1 MLMRTTWAGKHRQEL
16 GVALGVMVVS
26 FGVYWW
32 SAAPNVTLLDS
43 GEFLVAAQHFG
54 VPHPTGYPLWTI
66 LAWAFQLLPL
76 GNAAWEINL
85 FSGVCGALASGM
97 AAGVLVNLLRWFLE
111 GRLVGRMV
119 WMPPLLGI
127 SFGLMLAFSV
137 SMWSQAVIA
146 EVYTL
151 HALLV
156 AVYLA
161 LLYGWVRNPSHDKL
175 MLWAFFVLALSFSNH
190 HLTLTLAP
198 IPYLLILLLRRRALA
213 DWIFAGALTLL
224 LGYLCFAILSEE
236 YRVLKTAIRLFW
248 IVGAAGCVFVFL
260 RRFRVRWK
268 LVALL
273 PLAVGAGL
281 LPYAY
286 MPFASS
292 TNPPMNWGYA
302 REKSGFFYSINR
314 TQYAGSLSDQSL
326 RALGRLTGTVAID
339 DGREAMRRARAKPQ
353 DRGPLE
359 SAQMWVG
366 FFWQR
371 LNAAFSPLAILG
383 YFASIFFILRYP
395 LAQRTWIYCLHFC
408 FVLAAFLQPVLDAA
422 QVDAMGWWLQMPYH
436 TYTNLIFALL
446 AGLGTGLML
455 EKLVRHRAVYFWLVP
470 ATLFLPVLTFVGS
483 EPVASQRDRWFGW
496 FYGHEMLKDLPAG
509 SVVFGGTDPG
519 RFVPTYMILGESVQ
533 PAHVKRD
540 PSFDRR
546 DLYIITQNALG
557 DPYYMNY
564 IRDHYGEGRPSP
576 DGFFER
582 WLGRADAYPPK
593 PLVLPDE
600 NEVHEI
606 IRKAAGPDPV
616 TGKPPD
622 EDPAWLVF
630 SAVSQWIWEHNRD
643 EHEFFIEESFPMRWT
658 YDYALPEGLV
668 LRLSREKLEEIPPE
682 VIERDFRFWRDTMQT
697 LFADPNFKRDFD
709 ARRSFSKLRCSIG
722 NLYRHRG
729 LKGEAER
736 AYREALEI
744 WPSSVEVLIPLSE
757 MLWEQGRFADSMELI
772 EQAFEHD
779 RNNMSIV
786 RLAALA
792 AQREE
797 FDGKI
802 RQLRGSLERDPSD
815 VSAFEELLSIY
826 AAIGDTNRARDLV
839 GLAWTNFPTNA
850 QAMRVIAGYTESAGM
865 DAENLRAA
873 GLLAQA
879 DPLEATAHFL
889 HARALLRGGKTN
901 EAFDAATTATEL
913 GGRRMREAILT
924 DPVFA
929 EAVKSEPFRS
939 LGGMREGALP
949 APPVR

>member
-1 MLMRTTWAGKHRQEL
+1 
-16 GVALGVMVVS
+16 V
-26 FGVYWW
+26 
-32 SAAPNVTLLDS
+32 
-43 GEFLVAAQHFG
+43 
-54 VPHPTGYPLWTI
+54 
-66 LAWAFQLLPL
+66 
-76 GNAAWEINL
+76 
-85 FSGVCGALASGM
+85 
-97 AAGVLVNLLRWFLE
+97 
-111 GRLVGRMV
+111 
-119 WMPPLLGI
+119 
-127 SFGLMLAFSV
+127 
-137 SMWSQAVIA
+137 
-146 EVYTL
+146 
-151 HALLV
+151 HA
-156 AVYLA
+156 
-161 LLYGWVRNPSHDKL
+161 
-175 MLWAFFVLALSFSNH
+175 
-190 HLTLTLAP
+190 
-198 IPYLLILLLRRRALA
+198 
-213 DWIFAGALTLL
+213 
-224 LGYLCFAILSEE
+224 
-236 YRVLKTAIRLFW
+236 
-248 IVGAAGCVFVFL
+248 IV
-260 RRFRVRWK
+260 
-268 LVALL
+268 
-273 PLAVGAGL
+273 
-281 LPYAY
+281 
-286 MPFASS
+286 
-292 TNPPMNWGYA
+292 
-302 REKSGFFYSINR
+302 
-314 TQYAGSLSDQSL
+314 
-326 RALGRLTGTVAID
+326 
-339 DGREAMRRARAKPQ
+339 REA
-353 DRGPLE
+353 
-359 SAQMWVG
+359 
-366 FFWQR
+366 
-371 LNAAFSPLAILG
+371 AA
-383 YFASIFFILRYP
+383 
-395 LAQRTWIYCLHFC
+395 
-408 FVLAAFLQPVLDAA
+408 
-422 QVDAMGWWLQMPYH
+422 
-436 TYTNLIFALL
+436 
-446 AGLGTGLML
+446 
-455 EKLVRHRAVYFWLVP
+455 
-470 ATLFLPVLTFVGS
+470 
-483 EPVASQRDRWFGW
+483 
-496 FYGHEMLKDLPAG
+496 
-509 SVVFGGTDPG
+509 
-519 RFVPTYMILGESVQ
+519 
-533 PAHVKRD
+533 
-540 PSFDRR
+540 
-546 DLYIITQNALG
+546 
-557 DPYYMNY
+557 
-564 IRDHYGEGRPSP
+564 
-576 DGFFER
+576 
-582 WLGRADAYPPK
+582 
-593 PLVLPDE
+593 
-600 NEVHEI
+600 
-606 IRKAAGPDPV
+606 PDPV
-616 TGKPPD
+616 TGKPVD

-630 SAVSQWIWEHNRD
+630 SAVAKWIWEHNRD